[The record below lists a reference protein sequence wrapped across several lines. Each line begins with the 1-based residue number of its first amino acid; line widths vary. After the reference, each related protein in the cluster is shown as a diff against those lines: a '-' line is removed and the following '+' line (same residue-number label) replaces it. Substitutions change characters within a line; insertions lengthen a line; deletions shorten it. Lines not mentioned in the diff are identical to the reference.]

1 MEIPCNEC
9 GAKNPMGA
17 IFCRDCGAKL
27 DMENLK
33 PKVSNSSKGGAFKLT
48 KNSIKNLISL
58 CLSIVIFGGLYFAFV
73 DATPELPEDPG
84 KKSVFIAQKTYQVL
98 TSPNKPQ
105 VRKIPISADAV
116 SHYFTK
122 QFESNQEEQT
132 GDATL
137 KHTKVVFDF
146 YDDNKI
152 RIDLQS
158 HLTAYGFEHDVS
170 CSLVLAFEN
179 LGDNVEFS
187 ILEGAH
193 GKLPLTSTAGI
204 PQVVTPRMLS
214 LIAAGDSADDI
225 VAKIKELEIDDA
237 GKLVIH
243 LK

>member
-33 PKVSNSSKGGAFKLT
+33 PKVSNSAKGGAFKLT

-58 CLSIVIFGGLYFAFV
+58 CLSIVIFGGLYLAFV

-84 KKSVFIAQKTYQVL
+84 AQNISRAKIAYRLLTAPRSPKLKKISI
-98 TSPNKPQ
+98 SPDW
-105 VRKIPISADAV
+105 A
-116 SHYFTK
+116 SHYLTK
-122 QFESNQEEQT
+122 QLKTNQEEQI

-137 KHTKVVFDF
+137 RHTKAVFDF
-146 YDDNKI
+146 YDENKI

-158 HLTAYGFEHDVS
+158 HLTAYGIEHDVS
-170 CSLVLAFEN
+170 CSMVLAFEN
-179 LGDNVEFS
+179 LGDSVEFTV
-187 ILEGAH
+187 IEGAH
-193 GKLPLTSTAGI
+193 GKLPLTSAAGI

-214 LIAAGDSADDI
+214 LISAGDSADNMA
-225 VAKIKELEIDDA
+225 AKIKELEIDDS